1 MNIKKIVISIIVVF
15 LCLGIALGVVLNSIS
30 TKKLDITD
38 VNDVLMTA
46 ETNWYLD
53 LGEAFHSGKDYGFDF
68 VIVDNNDNVM
78 MTSSE
83 GLNETLQ
90 EAVKKQDT
98 IVDIDID
105 RKTVGKLII
114 YNNTQNQIQEVKNKI
129 ALCFFVCF
137 IILIGITTAYL
148 IYLNQRIIKPFQ
160 KLNRFAANVAAGN
173 LDIPLDMDKG
183 NVLGAF
189 TQSFDIM
196 REELMK
202 ARESERKANESKKEL
217 VVSLSHDI
225 KTPLAS
231 IKVIAELMAVQA
243 KEVRQQEKLNTIWK
257 KADQIELLTTNL
269 FNSTL
274 EELSELKVVPT
285 EEESSV
291 LREMID
297 GADYHHKV
305 KAFIIPDCI
314 IQCDKIRMQQ
324 VLDNIISNSYKY
336 AGTQIEITLELKDG
350 FLQIHI
356 HDDGDGVSEEEI
368 MLVMRKYYRG
378 KNGEGKTG
386 SGIGLYVSKYFME
399 KMEGELVPQNTE
411 KGFLVTIFLK
421 LA

>member
-1 MNIKKIVISIIVVF
+1 MNIKKIVISIIGVF
-15 LCLGIALGVVLNSIS
+15 LCLGIALGLTLNHIS
-30 TKKLDITD
+30 TDELHITD

-53 LGEAFHSGKDYGFDF
+53 LEEAFDSGKDYGFDF

-83 GLNETLQ
+83 GLNEKLQ
-90 EAVKKQDT
+90 EAIKKQDT

-129 ALCFFVCF
+129 LLCLLVSF
-137 IILIGITTAYL
+137 IILIGITASYM
-148 IYLNQRIIKPFQ
+148 IYLNQRIIKPFH
-160 KLNRFAANVAAGN
+160 KLNRFAGNVAAGN
-173 LDIPLDMDKG
+173 LDIPLDMDRG

-243 KEVRQQEKLNTIWK
+243 TEVRQQEKLNTIWK

-285 EEESSV
+285 EEESNV
-291 LREMID
+291 LRDMID
-297 GADYHHKV
+297 GADHNHKV

-314 IQCDKIRMQQ
+314 ILCDKIRMQQ

-336 AGTQIEITLELKDG
+336 AETQIEITLELKDG

-368 MLVMRKYYRG
+368 LFVMRKYYRG

-399 KMEGELVPQNTE
+399 KMEGELVPENTV
-411 KGFLVTIFLK
+411 KGFLITIFLK